1 MVPKATD
8 TTETRFQ
15 HEYLNERSVNDG
27 KNVDSFSPLLRQ
39 IFAACAPIA
48 ATISAGFTIG
58 YSAIF
63 LPQLQSESS
72 TIPITLEEGSWIASL
87 AAFAMAPGCLLGG
100 FIMQKYGRKFS
111 HYFLCIP
118 TIIGWFSIYFAKSIP
133 LILLGRFLTGLAT
146 GLLGPPGTVYI
157 GETSEPKNRGFL
169 LATITLSMSF
179 GILLCHIMGTFFHW
193 KTVALISATI
203 FPCIIFMILSYLPE
217 SPSWLLTQNRL
228 KEAEEAFLWLR
239 GTSPDAAGELE
250 GLIKKHEITKKEEDA
265 SNIENNFLTK
275 LKINMRKP
283 EFYKP
288 LGIILLCFFIMQF
301 SGVNS
306 VAFYTVSLMKNVT
319 GPGNEYFSMII
330 IDTVRVLSSFVAC
343 VLLKMCY
350 RRTLLM
356 ISGTGTS
363 ICMIAVSICM
373 YYSKTNL
380 GNSNISW
387 LSMIFLIGYIC
398 FISCGLFPLP
408 WVLQGEMLQQV
419 TRGFSSGLTSCFNFI
434 CFFIVVKTFVQLSA
448 VMETFGVFMVYALI
462 ALIGTLVLYRILP
475 ETKNR
480 TLQQIEDGFSS
491 K

>member
-1 MVPKATD
+1 M
-8 TTETRFQ
+8 
-15 HEYLNERSVNDG
+15 Y
-27 KNVDSFSPLLRQ
+27 
-39 IFAACAPIA
+39 
-48 ATISAGFTIG
+48 
-58 YSAIF
+58 
-63 LPQLQSESS
+63 
-72 TIPITLEEGSWIASL
+72 W
-87 AAFAMAPGCLLGG
+87 
-100 FIMQKYGRKFS
+100 QKIL
-111 HYFLCIP
+111 LCILAHTYHLRSYLSTSHKIR
-118 TIIGWFSIYFAKSIP
+118 TILDLFFYSFHLFQSSLHLFTSY
-133 LILLGRFLTGLAT
+133 
-146 GLLGPPGTVYI
+146 
-157 GETSEPKNRGFL
+157 SEPKYRGFM

-179 GILLCHIMGTFFHW
+179 GILLCHIMGTFLDW

-203 FPCIIFMILSYLPE
+203 FPCIIFVILSYVPE

-228 KEAEEAFLWLR
+228 KEAEESFLWLR
-239 GTSPDAAGELE
+239 GTSPDAAEELE

-265 SNIENNFLTK
+265 SNVENNFLTK
-275 LKINMRKP
+275 LKINMIKP

-288 LGIILLCFFIMQF
+288 LGIILLCFFVMQF

-356 ISGTGTS
+356 ISGIGSS

-373 YYSKTNL
+373 YYSKINL
-380 GNSNISW
+380 SNANISW

-462 ALIGTLVLYRILP
+462 ALFGTLVLYRILP

-480 TLQQIEDGFSS
+480 TLQQIEDGFSL